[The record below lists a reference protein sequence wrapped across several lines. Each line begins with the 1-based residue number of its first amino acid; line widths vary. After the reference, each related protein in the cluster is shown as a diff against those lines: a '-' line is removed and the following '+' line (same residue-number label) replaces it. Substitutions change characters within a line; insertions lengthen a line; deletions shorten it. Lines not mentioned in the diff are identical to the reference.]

1 MVMTSHNILCV
12 AIASHSAS
20 VVNVYYTLTLNDFLV
35 LNPAVNPV
43 VDIDLIVTNI
53 GLITSPSGVGYGVL
67 TLAANVSVVRRS
79 EALITVLEG
88 AFSRLDW
95 AYVAGLAQT
104 LIIDVGGS
112 KHRSAVCF
120 VSVLCEGSL

>member
-1 MVMTSHNILCV
+1 M
-12 AIASHSAS
+12 
-20 VVNVYYTLTLNDFLV
+20 

-112 KHRSAVCF
+112 KHRAV
-120 VSVLCEGSL
+120 VAY